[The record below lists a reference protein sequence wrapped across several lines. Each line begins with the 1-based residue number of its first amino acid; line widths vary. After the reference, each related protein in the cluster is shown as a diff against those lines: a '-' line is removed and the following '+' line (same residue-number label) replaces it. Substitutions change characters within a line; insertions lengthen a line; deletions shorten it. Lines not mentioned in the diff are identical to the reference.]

1 MTTDDQLSLTPKQQR
16 RLHILTRLL
25 AGHCSA
31 SEAAQLLGLSVRQLW
46 RLKAA
51 YQRDGLGGLVHGNR
65 GRPKPWRIDDDLK
78 DRIRSLVA
86 EHYADCNDSHLV
98 EILVREH
105 EIPLSRPSLS
115 RILRTHGHPSP
126 QHRRAP
132 RHRRRRD
139 RYSQIGMLLQ
149 VDGSPHHWLGPDQ
162 PRSTLIAAIDDA
174 TSAVVAAVF
183 RAQED
188 AHGYFLVLQQI
199 LAAHGLPMALYHDR
213 HGIFRREPGA
223 RWTLDEELAGRQEP
237 TQFGRALE
245 ELGIGSIAALS
256 PQAKGRIERLWGTL
270 QGRLVPE
277 LRLAGAR
284 TLEQAQA
291 FLPTYLERHN
301 ARFAVAANEPLSS
314 YRPVPPGLDLER
326 VLSFRYARVVANDN
340 TVRFAGHVLQLPPG
354 PGRRSYARAHVWVHE
369 LLDGSL
375 GVFYEDRW
383 LLRTDPP
390 PSPPVLRARHG
401 PQIHPREPGPP
412 PKTPPDPPPA
422 PKPRWRPGP
431 NHPWRRS

>member
-1 MTTDDQLSLTPKQQR
+1 MTTDDHLSLTPKQHH
-16 RLHILTRLL
+16 RLRVLSHLL
-25 AGHCSA
+25 AGQCSA
-31 SEAAQLLGLSVRQLW
+31 SEAAHLLGLSVRQLW

-51 YQRDGLGGLVHGNR
+51 YQRDGLGALVHGNR
-65 GRPKPWRIDDDLK
+65 GGRKPWRIDDDLK
-78 DRIRSLVA
+78 DHVRSLVA
-86 EHYADCNDSHLV
+86 EQYPDCNDSHLV
-98 EILVREH
+98 EILAREH
-105 EIPLSRPSLS
+105 LIPLSRPSLS
-115 RILRTHGHPSP
+115 RILRTGGQASP
-126 QHRRAP
+126 QHRRPP

-149 VDGSPHHWLGPDQ
+149 VDGSPHHWLGPNR

-188 AHGYFLVLQQI
+188 AQGYFLVLRHI
-199 LAAHGLPMALYHDR
+199 LSTSGLPVALYHDR
-213 HGIFRREPGA
+213 HGIFGREPGA
-223 RWTLDEELAGRQEP
+223 RWTLEEQLAGRQEP

-277 LRLAGAR
+277 LRLAGA
-284 TLEQAQA
+284 TSLEDAQA

-301 ARFAVAANEPLSS
+301 ARFAVAPNEPLSS

-326 VLSFRYARVVANDN
+326 VLSFRYSRVVANDN

-390 PSPPVLRARHG
+390 DSPAVLRARHG
-401 PQIHPREPGPP
+401 PRTHPREPMPP
-412 PKTPPDPPPA
+412 PKAPPDTPPT
-422 PKPRWRPGP
+422 PKARWRPGP
-431 NHPWRRS
+431 NHPWRR